1 MEELELVLKV
11 LESSPNGIE
20 TLSFANSRLVIA
32 VAVGVVYRSEIL
44 DEDETTTTGGVNGGG
59 VSGGGGGGDVS
70 VVRRILESF
79 DGGEEV
85 RP

>member
-1 MEELELVLKV
+1 MEELELVFKV

-44 DEDETTTTGGVNGGG
+44 DEDETTTGGVNGGG
-59 VSGGGGGGDVS
+59 VSGGGGGDVS

>member
-1 MEELELVLKV
+1 MEELELVFKV

-44 DEDETTTTGGVNGGG
+44 DEDETTTGGG
-59 VSGGGGGGDVS
+59 VSGGGGGGGDVS